1 VALQFPHRE
10 RHANARLA
18 ERLARRPDALAL
30 PPSDT
35 ARQVKYPPSRRC
47 QMEKIIAEGFLL
59 THSEIAS
66 DKIDA
71 YQATHYRVGY
81 GENAFSLRIGT
92 RSEALLRLYEAT
104 KQTCGVFITAFNPY
118 GTVQLDEVNEV
129 AHARLGEHFRA
140 IAPHVI
146 EGAGD
151 DQIGV
156 WPEEKSFFALGVNE
170 DVARLLGNRFHQDAV
185 VWTGPD
191 AIPRLLLLR

>member
-1 VALQFPHRE
+1 
-10 RHANARLA
+10 
-18 ERLARRPDALAL
+18 
-30 PPSDT
+30 
-35 ARQVKYPPSRRC
+35 
-47 QMEKIIAEGFLL
+47 MEKIIAEGFLL

-104 KQTCGVFITAFNPY
+104 KQACGDFITAFNPY

-129 AHARLGEHFRA
+129 AHARLGEHLRA

-191 AIPRLLLLR
+191 ARNSTIASASVKTHLEASPFSVSLNQGLEPDLAHNSFAKRGIERLQRRA